1 MRYTIGRTAT
11 VGRCASTS
19 AHRHFRTAAIQ
30 CVSADDEEVQYGRF
44 SDILRAQRFP
54 ANYGCAVSE
63 SWVDGLGL
71 QGEDAEYR
79 LVNFPEWGAVDEG
92 CQGFESEA
100 VLAAG

>member
-1 MRYTIGRTAT
+1 MPQRSEERSTALRPLSQHKP
-11 VGRCASTS
+11 V
-19 AHRHFRTAAIQ
+19 AAIQ
-30 CVSADDEEVQYGRF
+30 CVSADDEEVQYGRS

>member
-1 MRYTIGRTAT
+1 MRKQERWGTL
-11 VGRCASTS
+11 
-19 AHRHFRTAAIQ
+19 HAAIQ